1 MANAEQ
7 EDAPLTTTEHVAR
20 MIAADADAYNRY
32 SPYSM
37 SMFNGEYLNR
47 IEDARKKA
55 ADILAFLGLSGE

>member
-20 MIAADADAYNRY
+20 MIDADAYDRY